1 MVDGLLFSM
10 PNPKLEPF
18 QTALS
23 GSQLYCLSS
32 GPPGTAIYGAG
43 KREEKPA
50 AWSTLFTDLACLTG
64 MRERERR
71 RWASVVKKY
80 RYHYEDISVFTPH
93 LPEISPQP
101 ILFCL
106 NVTPLGFNWTQQKLL
121 CRWLDRG
128 HHCNVVGETEHASIQ
143 LHIYTNTLNR
153 STVNLKTGS
162 YVHILSLFTLGTFS
176 WGSTVIIWWYSAVI
190 VRLAP
195 AVGCEAPLLRMQ
207 THGRWYLPGWWCL
220 TSVMHK
226 IFLILLLRWGR
237 CFYQKR
243 QAKKKTNNEGS
254 GRSITPW
261 HPVLSLHSVCKT
273 PGSLSLL
280 ISWKQ
285 TSMKA

>member
-10 PNPKLEPF
+10 PNSKLEPF

-50 AWSTLFTDLACLTG
+50 AWSTLFTDLACLPG

-106 NVTPLGFNWTQQKLL
+106 NVT
-121 CRWLDRG
+121 
-128 HHCNVVGETEHASIQ
+128 
-143 LHIYTNTLNR
+143 
-153 STVNLKTGS
+153 
-162 YVHILSLFTLGTFS
+162 
-176 WGSTVIIWWYSAVI
+176 
-190 VRLAP
+190 
-195 AVGCEAPLLRMQ
+195 
-207 THGRWYLPGWWCL
+207 
-220 TSVMHK
+220 
-226 IFLILLLRWGR
+226 
-237 CFYQKR
+237 
-243 QAKKKTNNEGS
+243 
-254 GRSITPW
+254 
-261 HPVLSLHSVCKT
+261 KT
-273 PGSLSLL
+273 PVSL
-280 ISWKQ
+280 IR
-285 TSMKA
+285 